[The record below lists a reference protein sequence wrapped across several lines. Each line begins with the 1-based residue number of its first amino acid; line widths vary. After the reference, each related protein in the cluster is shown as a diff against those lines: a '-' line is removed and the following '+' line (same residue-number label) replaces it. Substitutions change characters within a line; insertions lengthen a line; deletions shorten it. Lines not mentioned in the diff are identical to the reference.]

1 MSVTDSVDNPRHK
14 ILVVDDEPHIIRI
27 IKLSLEK
34 AGYEVISANS
44 GEDGIEKVK
53 QEHPELVIL
62 DVMMP
67 SMDGFAVCQHI
78 RKLDGFGKVPILFLT
93 ARGQSDDL
101 EYARSIGANDLMTK
115 PFGPRQLIDLVG
127 HHLARANSGGQDDS
141 QQGGGDGH

>member
-1 MSVTDSVDNPRHK
+1 MAIEQGAAAPHK
-14 ILVVDDEPHIIRI
+14 ILVVDDEPHIVRI

-34 AGYEVISANS
+34 AGYQVISANS
-44 GEDGIEKVK
+44 GEEGIEKVK
-53 QEHPELVIL
+53 NERPELIIL

-78 RKLDGFGKVPILFLT
+78 RKLDSFGKVPILFLT

-115 PFGPRQLIDLVG
+115 PFGPRQLIDLVA
-127 HHLARANSGGQDDS
+127 HHLQQSGDN
-141 QQGGGDGH
+141 QQGSADGH

>member
-1 MSVTDSVDNPRHK
+1 MLSEPGAAPKHK

-34 AGYEVISANS
+34 AGFQVISANS
-44 GEDGIEKVK
+44 GEDGIEMVK
-53 QEHPELVIL
+53 HDHPDLVIL

-67 SMDGFAVCQHI
+67 AMDGFQVCQHI
-78 RKLDGFGKVPILFLT
+78 RKLDEGQKIPILFLT

-115 PFGPRQLIDLVG
+115 PFGPRQLIDLVA
-127 HHLARANSGGQDDS
+127 HHLNDNQEGG
-141 QQGGGDGH
+141 

>member
-1 MSVTDSVDNPRHK
+1 MLSEPGAAPKHK

-34 AGYEVISANS
+34 AGFQVISANS
-44 GEDGIEKVK
+44 GEDGIEMVK
-53 QEHPELVIL
+53 HDHPDLVIL

-67 SMDGFAVCQHI
+67 AMDGFQVCQHI
-78 RKLDGFGKVPILFLT
+78 RKLDEGQKIPILFLT

-115 PFGPRQLIDLVG
+115 PFGPRQLIDLVA
-127 HHLARANSGGQDDS
+127 HHLNDNQEGGH
-141 QQGGGDGH
+141 GHPA